1 VAKEVPVR
9 SRYTR
14 AVLFALALL
23 AIFAGGYVIGRLAF
37 TLFS

>member
-1 VAKEVPVR
+1 MRNAF
-9 SRYTR
+9 TR

-23 AIFAGGYVIGRLAF
+23 VIFAGGYVIGRWAF